1 MPFILTSSSPDVWIR
16 YGSAL
21 EKLVGP
27 VFVMVLKRVLR
38 NLKVSKIFKIF
49 LYNLFDVTLA
59 CEDDCVGPIDKAS
72 LVGEWTPL
80 PEGKIFTRSQF
91 YIAEV

>member
-1 MPFILTSSSPDVWIR
+1 M
-16 YGSAL
+16 
-21 EKLVGP
+21 
-27 VFVMVLKRVLR
+27 
-38 NLKVSKIFKIF
+38 F
-49 LYNLFDVTLA
+49 LYNLCDVTLA

-91 YIAEV
+91 YNVKV